1 MTSAPGLSEG
11 LGLGEVRMTAEIGP
25 KATQPQGAT
34 LDDYGLGNKFPDRGV
49 WGPEPSDPRRVA
61 LEACVLQGEAGWK
74 TRFGRHHELSGKPQP
89 SDPLPLCSS
98 GISTMILRN

>member
-1 MTSAPGLSEG
+1 
-11 LGLGEVRMTAEIGP
+11 MTAEIGP

-34 LDDYGLGNKFPDRGV
+34 LDDYGLGNKFQDGGV
-49 WGPEPSDPRRVA
+49 WGTEPSDPRRDA
-61 LEACVLQGEAGWK
+61 LEACVLQGEAEWK
-74 TRFGRHHELSGKPQP
+74 ARFGRHHELSREAAAP